1 MVSAWPGLESIR
13 FWSSTRASKAPLR
26 ACWIA
31 SRTELHSV
39 TGCPLRRSS
48 SWRHSSERSDCIIR
62 RIILASYGRI
72 MASAIARRFFHRRD
86 SPAIGNSIFFQLSV
100 KRGFADA
107 QQFGGHQLV
116 SVELIERGQ
125 DGLLFHVGQRQ
136 NAVPG
141 AVAGRRYGVNVGTLD
156 LRRQVA
162 DVQHRTRPEGGGRL

>member
-107 QQFGGHQLV
+107 QQFGGHQIV
-116 SVELIERGQ
+116 S
-125 DGLLFHVGQRQ
+125 
-136 NAVPG
+136 
-141 AVAGRRYGVNVGTLD
+141 LD
-156 LRRQVA
+156 F
-162 DVQHRTRPEGGGRL
+162 TEGGRLGTAFKLVQGEAFIIGAVRNRINPARIDKI